1 MVWSWGTA
9 TRMDGGGKAA
19 TVQTPTSDW
28 WQRRVAGPLPAHVAT
43 PVDRAVYTAH
53 PDETAPVRAS
63 AFCINP
69 RHDRGDVPRLQPLP
83 GTVIMGVID
92 DGLAF
97 ANARF
102 LKPGSNGRYQTRMAA
117 FWNQDAP
124 CGNTRP
130 TAGYTLPFGHDW
142 TGDEIN
148 TSLFAYPDGPYPD
161 ADAAYRTSG
170 MSRAVAGALRH
181 GTHVMDLAT
190 GYDCED
196 TAPNTLGEV
205 PADLALRRPIV
216 AVQLARHATQNAS
229 GAFMG
234 PFVTHAM
241 TYILDRAVRL
251 QPEDGERVP
260 LVLNFSYGIY
270 ASALSGRAAME
281 EWIDD
286 AVKTMWDDHGI
297 PVWVVLPAGNSH
309 MDRTHGQ
316 QTVGATR
323 PVAHVPPLMLRHPPE
338 NKAPTVVEVWWP
350 ERTIRLKDYGL
361 EKVKGTKGGLSAQDR
376 RQVIESLSALPSPL
390 RLELRPPLGKDW
402 IEVPPAA
409 VNYFHALPLQDGD
422 RTLAMAYHEALL
434 SFGRKT
440 MDKDT
445 RDITLQLKLT
455 LILAPAAFEQPIE
468 GGAFDQVDASLPAG
482 DWEMRLWNE
491 AADGPET
498 VTIRCQ
504 RNDTPFGFRPFGRQ
518 SRLEDMGYREV
529 APDGRAVQDDTPGA
543 WVLKRGTTNAIG
555 SGAHT
560 MRVASVRVGNVTR
573 RDVASNDV
581 IAASVFSSAGDP
593 ANPRDGV
600 DISAASELSAAL
612 PGVMAA
618 GTHSG
623 SAFRLSGTSASAP
636 QVARWIA
643 QELAR
648 PGIPPLRDALIAEA
662 ANSTAIYFSDSH
674 FPERTGARI
683 LLGPGAR

>member
-19 TVQTPTSDW
+19 TVQSPQSDW
-28 WQRRVAGPLPAHVAT
+28 WQRMLAGDLPDHVLT
-43 PVDRAVYTAH
+43 PVDREVYTAH
-53 PDETAPVRAS
+53 PDETAPLCRQA
-63 AFCINP
+63 ACTGT
-69 RHDRGDVPRLQPLP
+69 RDDRGDVAPLHAQS

-102 LKPGSNGRYQTRMAA
+102 LKPGDDGRYQTRMAA
-117 FWNQDAP
+117 FWNQDAT
-124 CGNTRP
+124 CDDTRP
-130 TAGYTLPFGHDW
+130 THGYALPFGQDW
-142 TGDEIN
+142 LEQEIN
-148 TSLFAYPDGPYPD
+148 TDLFTYQDGPYPD
-161 ADAAYRTSG
+161 ADAAYRLSG

-190 GYDCED
+190 GYDCDD
-196 TAPNTLGEV
+196 TTPNSLGEV
-205 PADLALRRPIV
+205 PSDLALRRPIV
-216 AVQLARHATQNAS
+216 AVQLARYATQNAS
-229 GAFMG
+229 GAFMA

-251 QPEDGERVP
+251 QPETGDRVP
-260 LVLNFSYGIY
+260 VVLNFSYGIY
-270 ASALSGRAAME
+270 ASALNGRAAIE

-286 AVKTMWDDHGI
+286 AVKAMWRDHGI

-316 QTVGATR
+316 LEAGATR
-323 PVAHVPPLMLRHPPE
+323 PASHTPPLILRHPPE
-338 NKAPTVVEVWWP
+338 NKAPTVVEIWWP
-350 ERTIRLKDYGL
+350 ERTTSLKTYGL
-361 EKVKGTKGGLSAQDR
+361 ERVKGAKGGLNAKDR
-376 RQVIESLSALPSPL
+376 RQVIELLSALPSPL
-390 RLELRPPLGKDW
+390 RLELRPPMATDW
-402 IEVPPAA
+402 IEVPPDA
-409 VNYFHALPLQDGD
+409 VNFFHGVPLQDGD
-422 RTLAMAYHEALL
+422 RTLAMTYHEALA

-440 MDKDT
+440 MDTDEHT
-445 RDITLQLKLT
+445 VSVQLKLT
-455 LILAPAAFEQPIE
+455 LILSPAAFEQPIKDP
-468 GGAFDQVDASLPAG
+468 AFAWTEATLPAG
-482 DWEMRLWNE
+482 DWHLRVWNE
-491 AADGPET
+491 DTDAAESVT
-498 VTIRCQ
+498 VRCQ

-518 SRLEDMGYREV
+518 SRLEDVDYREV
-529 APDGRAVQDDTPGA
+529 RPDGRADQDDNDAA

-560 MRVASVRVGNVTR
+560 TRVGSVRVANVTR
-573 RDVASNDV
+573 RDVPTNDV
-581 IAASVFSSAGDP
+581 TAASVFSSAGDP

-600 DISAASELSAAL
+600 DIAAASEVSAAL

-662 ANSTAIYFSDSH
+662 ENSTATYFSDSY

-683 LLGPGAR
+683 LFGPGAR